1 MKERPAAFSSG
12 SAMSRIWKFMKT
24 VPQCCGPHA
33 DRSLPWVR
41 KSSLA
46 NGYHILIK
54 RRTATVGRQLKI
66 RPMCRRSLKF
76 LSFWHYNKHVYKA
89 VLMLELKLR
98 AVGTSTGVVLP
109 KEMLAR
115 LRTKQG
121 EVLYAVETPTGYV
134 LTSLDPRVKEQVE
147 SGEAFM
153 DRYRDVFAA
162 LAK

>member
-1 MKERPAAFSSG
+1 
-12 SAMSRIWKFMKT
+12 
-24 VPQCCGPHA
+24 
-33 DRSLPWVR
+33 
-41 KSSLA
+41 
-46 NGYHILIK
+46 
-54 RRTATVGRQLKI
+54 
-66 RPMCRRSLKF
+66 
-76 LSFWHYNKHVYKA
+76 
-89 VLMLELKLR
+89 MLELKLR
-98 AVGTSTGVVLP
+98 AVGTSTGLVLP